1 MPTISSLAIRTC
13 NVEAML
19 DFYAKAFQVEFREV
33 STYGIRSQFG
43 EINGIM
49 LKLVPI
55 RDESDF
61 KGFPV
66 HQLGFVVPDVEA
78 VIALALQY
86 GGRQEGRL
94 LRNGGKIQAAIRD
107 PDGNTIELYSEE

>member
-19 DFYAKAFQVEFREV
+19 NFYAAAFQVQFQEV

-43 EINGIM
+43 EINGIT
-49 LKLVPI
+49 LKLVPM
-55 RDESDF
+55 RDEADF

-66 HQLGFVVPDVEA
+66 HQVGFVVPDVEA
-78 VIALALQY
+78 VIALALQH

-94 LRNGGKIQAAIRD
+94 IQKDGKIQAAIRD
-107 PDGNTIELYSEE
+107 PDGNTIELYSE